1 MLRLAV
7 AGALEAVEGL
17 LDPLLE
23 LLPEPLLDPA
33 PLSVG
38 VPESLGTDSTGTS
51 EGLVVTTGDGGVV
64 SVGVGVGVGVTV
76 GVGVA
81 LVVGVSDGATT
92 ASAGPRGWLVV
103 GRLVARGAT
112 A

>member
-1 MLRLAV
+1 MGGSAQRVLRLAV
-7 AGALEAVEGL
+7 AGALEPEEGVP
-17 LDPLLE
+17 DPLLVGV
-23 LLPEPLLDPA
+23 LLL
-33 PLSVG
+33 VG
-38 VPESLGTDSTGTS
+38 VPDSLGTAVSTGTS